1 MNQGIFDQ
9 ILGTAEHF
17 ARDITDPGTEKLAFS
32 LMSKMSAVYGPSTGQ
47 PQQQPPLQQANGI
60 NINNPLEKPLSGFEK
75 FMIDSFSVLCWEVP
89 GSQGFN
95 PKDAQAK
102 LVLGEI
108 SGLQKML
115 YFKLGE
121 NYLQYLRTAYFPS
134 VNFSQA
140 PAEEYL
146 SALAQL
152 DHKAFKTYFQVC
164 ISKFTLRS
172 KVGLLT
178 LFVF

>member
-1 MNQGIFDQ
+1 
-9 ILGTAEHF
+9 
-17 ARDITDPGTEKLAFS
+17 
-32 LMSKMSAVYGPSTGQ
+32 MSKMSAVYGPSTGQ

-60 NINNPLEKPLSGFEK
+60 NINNPLEKPLAGFEK

-89 GSQGFN
+89 GNQGFN

-146 SALAQL
+146 SALTRL
-152 DHKAFKTYFQVC
+152 DHKAFRAYFQVC
-164 ISKFTLRS
+164 FSWIHPLWLDYITD
-172 KVGLLT
+172 
-178 LFVF
+178 FVFVSQEIHSGNRRRLVFPVR